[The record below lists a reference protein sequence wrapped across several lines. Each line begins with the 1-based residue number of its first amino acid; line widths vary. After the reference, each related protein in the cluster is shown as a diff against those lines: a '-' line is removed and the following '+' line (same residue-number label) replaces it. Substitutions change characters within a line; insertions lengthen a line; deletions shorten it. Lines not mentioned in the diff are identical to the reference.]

1 MTENTLPNKC
11 HQISGTRRHIFAQL
25 SQEGLWWKRENRCRR
40 NQASVAQS
48 YYHNSTQLP
57 NFYTC
62 TAIVAKRCY
71 LRNCSILCQNL
82 VSRAEIV
89 QFGETGE
96 GAIVIGES
104 NALRMELIRTNW
116 NYLCKNLSHFVR
128 IWKCL
133 IFKIKLAQKET
144 NWNFLQLSIDM

>member
-1 MTENTLPNKC
+1 MPSNKRNEAPYFRSTEPRRALMEKRK
-11 HQISGTRRHIFAQL
+11 QMSSKSGFSCTKLL
-25 SQEGLWWKRENRCRR
+25 SQFD
-40 NQASVAQS
+40 AIAQFL
-48 YYHNSTQLP
+48 HL
-57 NFYTC
+57 C

-104 NALRMELIRTNW
+104 NALRIELIRTNW
-116 NYLCKNLSHFVR
+116 NYLCKNLSHFIR

-133 IFKIKLAQKET
+133 IFKLAQQET
-144 NWNFLQLSIDM
+144 NWNLLQLSIDM